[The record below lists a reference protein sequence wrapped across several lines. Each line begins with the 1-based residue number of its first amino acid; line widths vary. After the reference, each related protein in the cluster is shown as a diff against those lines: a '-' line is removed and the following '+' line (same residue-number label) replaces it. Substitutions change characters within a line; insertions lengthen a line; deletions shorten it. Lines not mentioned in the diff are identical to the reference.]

1 MLKQIGG
8 TTGAVFAGA
17 CCLGFAPL
25 LAALGAVGLGFL
37 IRDAVLLPL
46 FLLFLGLTLWSLW
59 ASRASHH
66 QPGPF
71 YLGLGS
77 AIAAFAALWFLVPLA
92 YAGLLGLIAAAAWD
106 IVTLRRGRVMPAS
119 RESDRPRERN

>member
-17 CCLGFAPL
+17 CCLGLAPL
-25 LAALGAVGLGFL
+25 LAALTAVGAGFL
-37 IRDAVLLPL
+37 IRDAILVPL
-46 FLLFLGLTLWSLW
+46 FVIFLAFTLWSLW
-59 ASRASHH
+59 SSRAKHH

-77 AIAAFAALWFLVPLA
+77 AVVAFAALWFLLPLA
-92 YAGLLGLIAAAAWD
+92 YAGLAGFIGASVWD
-106 IVTLRRGRVMPAS
+106 IVALRRTRAAANTA
-119 RESDRPRERN
+119 ESG